1 MYEWQASL
9 FDNDNLSS
17 PLTFK
22 RAKNM
27 RCDKQPFQ
35 SKTDVQQL
43 NKNQPSGKL
52 PVVEHLTFYVK
63 VNECC
68 F

>member
-35 SKTDVQQL
+35 LKTDVQQL

-52 PVVEHLTFYVK
+52 PVVEHF
-63 VNECC
+63 
-68 F
+68 

>member
-35 SKTDVQQL
+35 LKTDVQQL
-43 NKNQPSGKL
+43 NKKPAVRKITSG
-52 PVVEHLTFYVK
+52 
-63 VNECC
+63 
-68 F
+68 

>member
-1 MYEWQASL
+1 
-9 FDNDNLSS
+9 
-17 PLTFK
+17 
-22 RAKNM
+22 M

-35 SKTDVQQL
+35 LKTDVQQL

-68 F
+68 FD